1 MYVFCVY
8 IVYMYFMYPL
18 WFCFSEKPY
27 NIFLDFSTQ
36 PCPYPTSSD
45 WERTS
50 PSQWVH
56 NSIVNAGERDLQTIK
71 SCEHVC

>member
-36 PCPYPTSSD
+36 PPLSSLTRKLTRQ
-45 WERTS
+45 WEHKGLTTG
-50 PSQWVH
+50 PLGNSQV
-56 NSIVNAGERDLQTIK
+56 LP
-71 SCEHVC
+71 